1 VEARRNFNVSPQAAL
16 EPYLKL
22 ETLAAALEKA
32 QPAAED
38 AAPHLIDHVNQA
50 ARSLWKQ
57 MKDNFARDFEKT
69 LTKMGWPGENLNL
82 TETLEQEWQTGVEKL
97 LDLQEPYV
105 KTPPSDSVIEIIHQ
119 PQISIYLLGRVCP
132 SACFLYFLFNPMLS
146 YLVGRRFSCV
156 FLGLAPFK
164 VLIYQYILIYE
175 LF

>member
-22 ETLAAALEKA
+22 ESLAAALEKA

-105 KTPPSDSVIEIIHQ
+105 KKPRSDSMIEIIYQ
-119 PQISIYLLGRVCP
+119 PQTYIYLLGCVCP
-132 SACFLYFLFNPMLS
+132 SSCFLYLLFNTMLS
-146 YLVGRRFSCV
+146 YLVELPCWKKIFMR
-156 FLGLAPFK
+156 FLGGWTPFK
-164 VLIYQYILIYE
+164 VFNIAAYS
-175 LF
+175 